1 MYSFGFCF
9 CEFLCLLNIVLQALI
24 TNRFLGTIETDWYE
38 GSINFINLG
47 RNICDWCSRPWLPL
61 RMMFPR
67 QSLCSMKYHGG
78 GGGTNTLHAS
88 CLLTLNII
96 HDKVKK
102 ELDFANLIYFLIRF
116 SLSTGFCWHLYS
128 SYLWLTFSTESS
140 CLQAQD
146 GEK

>member
-1 MYSFGFCF
+1 MAFIFLLSLVNFLYRIIMLASSRWRKMKLKWDCLERNKWKKYDFILDFI
-9 CEFLCLLNIVLQALI
+9 CEQHC
-24 TNRFLGTIETDWYE
+24 DE

-67 QSLCSMKYHGG
+67 QSLCSMKYHGS

-102 ELDFANLIYFLIRF
+102 NWI
-116 SLSTGFCWHLYS
+116 
-128 SYLWLTFSTESS
+128 
-140 CLQAQD
+140 LQT
-146 GEK
+146 